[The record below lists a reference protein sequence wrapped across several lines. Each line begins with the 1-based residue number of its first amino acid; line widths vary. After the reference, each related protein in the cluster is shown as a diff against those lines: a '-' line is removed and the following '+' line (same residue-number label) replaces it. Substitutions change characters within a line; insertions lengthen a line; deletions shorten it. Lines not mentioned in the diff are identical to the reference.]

1 MHDRL
6 MVFLLRSEVKKL
18 TEEKRS
24 LYQFVIELEDSLAE
38 SAETADH
45 FLSLLVENSP
55 YELAGRHFK
64 LPITKVVHLMTAI
77 EVELTGKIETRC
89 GKMKWVDYTDHLL
102 QTAEEGRSKKLFLF
116 IN

>member
-1 MHDRL
+1 
-6 MVFLLRSEVKKL
+6 
-18 TEEKRS
+18 
-24 LYQFVIELEDSLAE
+24 LAE

-55 YELAGRHFK
+55 YELAGRHFN

-77 EVELTGKIETRC
+77 EVELTEKIETRC
-89 GKMKWVDYTDHLL
+89 GKMGWVDYTDHLL
-102 QTAEEGRSKKLFLF
+102 QTAEEGGNKQLFLF